1 MSNFKKLGILGR
13 PVAQA
18 QIGGLE
24 IPLYQLGDSIYLKCV
39 DLGRALGYRQPSNAI
54 THLRSRHQREIAHHT
69 IKVFHKGK
77 TKQVLVWL
85 ISLAGSEILARK
97 SMQREA
103 EMVQQHLRALGNQFQ
118 ALEDHTMEPRLEEHR
133 DQPERAGM
141 VVEPGQEPTQAD
153 AMLPVQANLE
163 PDAMPVVH
171 GPTAVVAFHG
181 WEVPVYEIGGE
192 LFLTGEDLGRILGLS
207 DPRNSVRNILERHK
221 EEIEKY
227 TCAIKLIAQPDTQKR
242 LTRLYSQEGCYLV
255 TMFARTET
263 ARDVRQWLAA
273 LPRQMR
279 QVQELTPEM
288 LAQVRESAI
297 EDVAGRLLNLLN
309 TPAGSK
315 IGLGGMRRLTRL
327 RASGALTQKEAGR
340 VFEISV
346 EAVRF
351 IEKEMAPL
359 LGLTIKPFNRF
370 EENRRTNRIFAKRL
384 APAVTTVSP
393 TDHERLH

>member
-1 MSNFKKLGILGR
+1 MSNFKKLGILGK

-18 QIGGLE
+18 QISSLE

-54 THLRSRHQREIAHHT
+54 TQLRSRHHREIAHHT

-85 ISLAGSEILARK
+85 ISLEGSEILARK
-97 SMQREA
+97 SMQRDA

-118 ALEDHTMEPRLEEHR
+118 AMEDHTMEPRLEEYR
-133 DQPERAGM
+133 DQPGRAGL
-141 VVEPGQEPTQAD
+141 VVEPGQEPAQAD
-153 AMLPVQANLE
+153 AMLPVQADLE

-181 WEVPVYEIGGE
+181 REVPVYEIGGE
-192 LFLTGEDLGRILGLS
+192 LFLTGEDLGRILGFA
-207 DPRNSVRNILERHK
+207 DPGHSIRKVFGRHQ
-221 EEIEKY
+221 EELLAH
-227 TCAIKLIAQPDTQKR
+227 TRRVKLTRGDTR
-242 LTRLYSQEGCYLV
+242 CDALRLYSQDGCYLV

-263 ARDVRQWLAA
+263 AKEVRQWLAA
-273 LPRQMR
+273 LPRKMR

-346 EAVRF
+346 EAVRY

-359 LGLTIKPFNRF
+359 MGLTIKPFNQF
-370 EENRRTNRIFAKRL
+370 EENQRTNRKFAKRL
-384 APAVTTVSP
+384 APAAKTETLA
-393 TDHERLH
+393 DRERLN

>member
-1 MSNFKKLGILGR
+1 MSNFKKLGILGK

-18 QIGGLE
+18 QISSLE

-54 THLRSRHQREIAHHT
+54 TQLRSRHHREIAHHT

-85 ISLAGSEILARK
+85 ISLEGSEILARK
-97 SMQREA
+97 SMQRDA

-118 ALEDHTMEPRLEEHR
+118 AMEDHTIRKVFGRHQEELLAHTR
-133 DQPERAGM
+133 RVKLTRGDTRC
-141 VVEPGQEPTQAD
+141 D
-153 AMLPVQANLE
+153 AL
-163 PDAMPVVH
+163 
-171 GPTAVVAFHG
+171 
-181 WEVPVYEIGGE
+181 
-192 LFLTGEDLGRILGLS
+192 
-207 DPRNSVRNILERHK
+207 
-221 EEIEKY
+221 
-227 TCAIKLIAQPDTQKR
+227 
-242 LTRLYSQEGCYLV
+242 RLYSQDGCYLV

-263 ARDVRQWLAA
+263 AKEVRQWLAA
-273 LPRQMR
+273 LPRKMR

-346 EAVRF
+346 EAVRY

-359 LGLTIKPFNRF
+359 MGLTIKPFNQF
-370 EENRRTNRIFAKRL
+370 EENQRTNRKFAKRL
-384 APAVTTVSP
+384 APAAKTETLA
-393 TDHERLH
+393 DRERLN